1 MTDADRLRY
10 AFATVPEEYY
20 THREDGSLITQS
32 TSAQGIGEVLARLDV
47 HPGMR
52 VLEIGTGSGFSGALL
67 GALVGE
73 RGSVVSVDVMA
84 DLVERARK
92 LHARRGADNV
102 TVITGDGAK
111 GAAEHAPYDRIVAW
125 ASSDLLHRTWA
136 DQCVPGA
143 VLVVPVTLTDL
154 PRSNAIAGVHRARNG
169 ELEADRLWSG
179 GYVEMHPEVLDQWLV
194 PPRGVDAQATDAQGH
209 PWWVSAAWARSGD
222 GTQSAK
228 ALVAELTAGVEEC
241 EGPLGVGEVVGD
253 FHAYLYAARP
263 EGLSM
268 LGLGARGWAPG
279 HSSARGAAA
288 LLGNGRLVHGADT
301 GSVEEVR
308 GWVERWRLAGS
319 PGAEDLV
326 PVLERVRDGWLV
338 RARVPASVGKGERG
352 RTTPNSVFHLP

>member
-1 MTDADRLRY
+1 MTNADRLRH

-20 THREDGSLITQS
+20 THREDGSLIIQS
-32 TSAQGIGEVLARLDV
+32 TTAQGIGEMLTRLDV

-73 RGSVVSVDVMA
+73 QGSVVSVDVMA

-102 TVITGDGAK
+102 TVVTGDGAK

-143 VLVVPVTLTDL
+143 ALVVPVTLTDL
-154 PRSNAIAGVHRARNG
+154 PRSNAIARAHRTRSG

-194 PPRGVDAQATDAQGH
+194 PPRGVDARAIDAQGH
-209 PWWVSAAWARSGD
+209 PWWISAAW
-222 GTQSAK
+222 TQSSDGAR
-228 ALVAELTAGVEEC
+228 VAEALIANLAAEAEEC
-241 EGPLGVGEVVGD
+241 EGPLSEDESVGD

-268 LGLGARGWAPG
+268 FGLGTRGWAPG
-279 HSSARGAAA
+279 HSTPYGVAA
-288 LLGNGRLVHGADT
+288 LLGDGRLVHSVDT

-308 GWVERWRLAGS
+308 GWVELWRLAES
-319 PGAEDLV
+319 PSAEDLV
-326 PVLERVRDGWLV
+326 PILERVRDGWLV
-338 RARVPASVGKGERG
+338 RARVPALTGKKERG
-352 RTTPNSVFHLP
+352 